1 MAKHKVG
8 GWKNEALH
16 MPRVVATPKA
26 LTPLPGQLDLLEQLE
41 TELDRKLSGKL
52 KPLPGLGHL
61 PNPHETEYAK

>member
-26 LTPLPGQLDLLEQLE
+26 LKPLPGQLDLLEQLE

-52 KPLPGLGHL
+52 KPLPRQGHL
-61 PNPHETEYAK
+61 SHPRKTE